1 VDLIPIIKGA
11 ATWVPWLYKAERG
24 HTGGAIAA
32 RYCYAVWL
40 RHLVLLESCGLTTH
54 YPSVAELGPGDS
66 LGISIAA
73 LLTGSDH
80 VAALDV
86 VRYARGSSNERVL
99 TELRELLA
107 RREPVPD
114 ATEMPAVH
122 PCLSDYKFP
131 PFLGDARLKRALTPE
146 RLDAIRAAVT
156 AESNDGMVRYY
167 VPWQKCWNAEGQ
179 SVDLVFSQA
188 VLEHVEDLDA
198 VQSRLAAGVRIGGV
212 ASHVI
217 DFRSHKLT
225 SGWDGHLRYGSL
237 AWNVVKGRRPYLLNR
252 RAPSEHLTA
261 IENAGFSVIRT
272 LRTTAAPT
280 VPRHKLH
287 PQFRN
292 WSDEDRST
300 ATMVVVAKRVR

>member
-1 VDLIPIIKGA
+1 MDLYPILKGA
-11 ATWVPWLYKAERG
+11 ATWVPGLYKAERG
-24 HTGGAIAA
+24 HTGGTIAA

-40 RHLVLLESCGLTTH
+40 RHLALLESCGLTTH
-54 YPSVAELGPGDS
+54 YPCVAELGPGDS

-73 LLTGSDH
+73 LLTGSDR

-86 VRYARGSSNERVL
+86 VRYAKGPTNESVL
-99 TELRELLA
+99 TELCELIA

-122 PCLSDYKFP
+122 PRLADYRFP
-131 PFLGDARLKRALTPE
+131 RFLDDSRLQSALAPE
-146 RLDAIRAAVT
+146 RIEAIRAAVT
-156 AESNDGMVRYY
+156 EESVNEMVCYY
-167 VPWQKCWNAEGQ
+167 VPWQKCWRAAGT

-198 VQSRLAAGVRIGGV
+198 VHSGLAAGVRVGGV

-217 DFRSHKLT
+217 DFRSHGLT

-237 AWNVVKGRRPYLLNR
+237 AWSLVKGRRPYLLNR
-252 RAPSEHLTA
+252 CAPSEHLRA
-261 IENAGFSVIRT
+261 IENAGFELVRT
-272 LRTTAAPT
+272 LRTAAAPT

-287 PQFRN
+287 AHFRN

-300 ATMVVVAKRVR
+300 ATMVVVARRVR